1 MDKIVL
7 YYCGKQNANRDID
20 EKIDICTL
28 NHLLPKLG
36 LVPHF
41 IKVGATRS
49 GTKQDKG
56 LMQGAAAAGKNS
68 DNTQEKQ
75 TWHTLHNHWFLFL

>member
-7 YYCGKQNANRDID
+7 YYCGKQNANGDLD
-20 EKIDICTL
+20 EENDTCTL

-36 LVPHF
+36 PVSHS
-41 IKVGATRS
+41 IKVSTRS
-49 GTKQDKG
+49 GTKQGKG
-56 LMQGAAAAGKNS
+56 LMQEAAGKNS

-75 TWHTLHNHWFLFL
+75 TWHTVHSHWFLFL